1 MGRAALVG
9 PGRKR
14 RERSD
19 ATSSDGDSDTQE
31 PRYKKRERCDTSSSS
46 DESSSDYSYSNSD
59 GEDAE
64 RHNEFPALLVTRE
77 SDDDASSSSDSASD
91 DEGDSGESEDNEG
104 DSSDSDSEE
113 DGPWETSGEDSADER
128 EEAADEADTT
138 VALIRESMEDLL
150 AAQGYARRIL
160 QAYAGLDA
168 RDPTMMAWAEAAER
182 DTAELERMGIY
193 MYGSEDSD
201 DERPDSDVPASELWK
216 AMDEYIEGMWEF
228 IEAHAGFPPPLDQL
242 IPTIEAIGSLD
253 CWRENAE
260 CSCDD
265 WTCHVCTSSSFD
277 DFRVGAPTDELLPL
291 VDEIREQ
298 YGINIVFITE
308 FRAYDNPEAGTVDDV
323 KTSAIQ
329 ESAQL
334 IDHYA
339 AIQADC
345 DATIIKFA
353 VAYPTRWRA
362 IATKDSS
369 IDDHRALA
377 AVRDDQQRTTLVIP
391 RNRMR
396 AAIEG
401 VMHDVTTSAARS
413 HIQGRLVINSA
424 MAEITTIDDE
434 AVDLLHAVAED
445 YLTQYFRA
453 GGALAAHAG
462 RDYLLPQDLRAARQS
477 AGM

>member
-1 MGRAALVG
+1 MERAALVG
-9 PGRKR
+9 SGRKR

-31 PRYKKRERCDTSSSS
+31 PKYKKRERCDTSSSS
-46 DESSSDYSYSNSD
+46 DESSSDS
-59 GEDAE
+59 EDAE
-64 RHNEFPALLVTRE
+64 RHNELLTLLVTRE

-91 DEGDSGESEDNEG
+91 DEGDPGESEDNEG
-104 DSSDSDSEE
+104 DSSDSGSEE
-113 DGPWETSGEDSADER
+113 DDGPWETSGEDSSDEL

-138 VALIRESMEDLL
+138 VALIRESMEDLR

-160 QAYAGLDA
+160 QVYAGLGV
-168 RDPTMMAWAEAAER
+168 RDPTMTTWAEAAER
-182 DTAELERMGIY
+182 DTAELERMGIH
-193 MYGSEDSD
+193 MYGSDSEDD
-201 DERPDSDVPASELWK
+201 DTPDSDVPASALWK

-228 IEAHAGFPPPLDQL
+228 VEAHAGFPPPLDRI

-265 WTCHVCTSSSFD
+265 WTCHVCASSSFD
-277 DFRVGAPTDELLPL
+277 DFRVGALTDELLPL
-291 VDEIREQ
+291 VDEIRER
-298 YGINIVFITE
+298 YGTNTEFITE
-308 FRAYDNPEAGTVDDV
+308 FKAHDAPGTADDV

-329 ESAQL
+329 GSAQL
-334 IDHYA
+334 VEHYA
-339 AIQADC
+339 TIQADC

-353 VAYPTRWRA
+353 VAYPVLWGDITP
-362 IATKDSS
+362 KDSY

-377 AVRDDQQRTTLVIP
+377 AVRDDQQRTTLAIP

-396 AAIEG
+396 GAIEG
-401 VMHDVTTSAARS
+401 VLHDVTTSAAR
-413 HIQGRLVINSA
+413 IRFLGRLVINSA

-445 YLTQYFRA
+445 YITQYFRA

-462 RDYLLPQDLRAARQS
+462 RDYLLPQDLRAARRS
-477 AGM
+477 ADM